1 MLFANIDILDENLD
15 HKRGMFVGIE
25 GSHVTYVGAEEPAD
39 TARFGERY
47 DGTGKLLMSA
57 FYNTH
62 AHTPMTLLRGYA
74 ENQPL
79 QQWLNDTVWPF
90 EGKMDME
97 KKHHYWG
104 CMLSQAEM
112 LRYGVV
118 GYTDM
123 YFATIDRCEATLEA
137 GMKANHCDG
146 GTMCFVETDYD
157 TLPVAAVNEQLFAEY
172 QNAGDGRVKID
183 MCVHGEY
190 TTPQGMIE
198 RCVAEAKAHDT
209 GLHIHLA
216 ETKLECDECKERHD
230 GMTPAA
236 WFDYLG
242 AFDIPVTAAHCV
254 WVEPSDIELMA
265 ANDTSGVPVVNEDDK
280 LVGFISDGDVA
291 SYLGSNNI
299 SLLDSTLNIYRFE
312 DDSALTS
319 RLVDLLNLDV
329 MDIATKRVIS
339 VREDT
344 PLDKAVHTLSEKR
357 IKKMP
362 VIDGEG
368 RLVGAPSRR
377 HVMHAIAGAIGE
389 LKAQN

>member
-25 GSHVTYVGAEEPAD
+25 RSHVTYVGAEEPAD

-265 ANDTSGVPVVNEDDK
+265 AKGVNVSLNPASNMKLASGFAPVRRPHRHGHGHAVDDARARHR
-280 LVGFISDGDVA
+280 DQP
-291 SYLGSNNI
+291 
-299 SLLDSTLNIYRFE
+299 
-312 DDSALTS
+312 
-319 RLVDLLNLDV
+319 RLQ
-329 MDIATKRVIS
+329 R
-339 VREDT
+339 
-344 PLDKAVHTLSEKR
+344 
-357 IKKMP
+357 
-362 VIDGEG
+362 
-368 RLVGAPSRR
+368 
-377 HVMHAIAGAIGE
+377 
-389 LKAQN
+389 

>member
-198 RCVAEAKAHDT
+198 RCVAEAKAHAAALEAEATEKLETARRTMQDLLHSASARLGGDQD
-209 GLHIHLA
+209 GLGAMTASVSAQLAALQEQLGGMTDFLRETA
-216 ETKLECDECKERHD
+216 ETL
-230 GMTPAA
+230 
-236 WFDYLG
+236 
-242 AFDIPVTAAHCV
+242 
-254 WVEPSDIELMA
+254 S
-265 ANDTSGVPVVNEDDK
+265 NVP
-280 LVGFISDGDVA
+280 
-291 SYLGSNNI
+291 
-299 SLLDSTLNIYRFE
+299 
-312 DDSALTS
+312 
-319 RLVDLLNLDV
+319 
-329 MDIATKRVIS
+329 
-339 VREDT
+339 
-344 PLDKAVHTLSEKR
+344 
-357 IKKMP
+357 
-362 VIDGEG
+362 
-368 RLVGAPSRR
+368 
-377 HVMHAIAGAIGE
+377 
-389 LKAQN
+389 LK

>member
-15 HKRGMFVGIE
+15 HKHGMFVGTE
-25 GSHVTYVGAEEPAD
+25 GSHITYVGAEEPAD

-97 KKHHYWG
+97 RKHHYWG

-123 YFATIDRCEATLEA
+123 YFATVDRCKATLEA

-157 TLPVAAVNEQLFAEY
+157 TLPWP
-172 QNAGDGRVKID
+172 R
-183 MCVHGEY
+183 
-190 TTPQGMIE
+190 
-198 RCVAEAKAHDT
+198 
-209 GLHIHLA
+209 
-216 ETKLECDECKERHD
+216 
-230 GMTPAA
+230 
-236 WFDYLG
+236 
-242 AFDIPVTAAHCV
+242 
-254 WVEPSDIELMA
+254 
-265 ANDTSGVPVVNEDDK
+265 
-280 LVGFISDGDVA
+280 
-291 SYLGSNNI
+291 
-299 SLLDSTLNIYRFE
+299 
-312 DDSALTS
+312 
-319 RLVDLLNLDV
+319 
-329 MDIATKRVIS
+329 
-339 VREDT
+339 
-344 PLDKAVHTLSEKR
+344 
-357 IKKMP
+357 
-362 VIDGEG
+362 
-368 RLVGAPSRR
+368 
-377 HVMHAIAGAIGE
+377 
-389 LKAQN
+389 